1 MKAVVVGVA
10 LLSPACIAE
19 RGNDGMADDTV
30 DDGDDSRATWTSLA
44 PLPTPRQEHAVVAY
58 GGDVVVIGGFDDD
71 TTVDSVEA
79 YDVVAD
85 AWRALPALPLPL
97 HHANAAVVTVDG
109 DEEIVVGGFLLGAGF
124 VADARTLIFDGDTWR
139 EGTAM
144 PAADARGASA
154 VCALDDAV
162 YVFGGSAVGSVAT
175 ASRYIVGE
183 DRWAPLPPLPR
194 ALDHVLCV
202 AAADVDG
209 DALWIVSGRE
219 NGLAN
224 HTGTLLR
231 FDPTTQTYAERAPL
245 PTSRAG
251 AAAAVVDG
259 TIVVV
264 GGEGA
269 ATDTGVFAAVERYV
283 VDEDRWETLPA
294 MRTPRHGFGAAAID
308 NTLYVPGG
316 ATVRGFGAVAVNER
330 LLLLEP

>member
-1 MKAVVVGVA
+1 MRAVVVVA
-10 LLSPACIAE
+10 LLSPVCVAE
-19 RGNDGMADDTV
+19 RGNDGRADDTV
-30 DDGDDSRATWTSLA
+30 DDGDDSRAIWTSLA

-85 AWRALPALPLPL
+85 A
-97 HHANAAVVTVDG
+97 
-109 DEEIVVGGFLLGAGF
+109 
-124 VADARTLIFDGDTWR
+124 RTLIFDGDTWR

-154 VCALDDAV
+154 VCALDGAV

-202 AAADVDG
+202 AAADIDG
-209 DALWIVSGRE
+209 DTLWIVSGRE